1 MGKLKTKVKEI
12 QSEFN
17 DWLYDHHKTK
27 ASIGYVLA
35 ILLSTV
41 SALTFAVGFN
51 TFMDLGVAVGAGE
64 VPYQKILSGGMSGL
78 SQVITL
84 ICELCGWKTVAE
96 GGTLDEHT
104 AY

>member
-1 MGKLKTKVKEI
+1 MGKLKNKVNELKT
-12 QSEFN
+12 EFN

-35 ILLSTV
+35 VLLSTV
-41 SALTFAVGFN
+41 SALIFAVGFN
-51 TFMDLGVAVGAGE
+51 TFMDLGVLVGEGD
-64 VPYQKILSGGMSGL
+64 VLHQKILSGGMSGL

-96 GGTLDEHT
+96 GGTLDR
-104 AY
+104 AA

>member
-27 ASIGYVLA
+27 ASIDYVLA

-41 SALTFAVGFN
+41 SALIFAVGFN
-51 TFMDLGVAVGAGE
+51 TFMDLLIWRHVRSLPSHH
-64 VPYQKILSGGMSGL
+64 PYL
-78 SQVITL
+78 
-84 ICELCGWKTVAE
+84 
-96 GGTLDEHT
+96 
-104 AY
+104 